1 MNPIRVLVA
10 DDHAMVRTGFEM
22 ILNAQQDI
30 AVVGAVGN
38 GTAAVAESR
47 RLRPDVVVV
56 DVRMPELDG
65 VAATR
70 QICSTPEAPRV
81 LVVTTFDVDQY
92 VFDAL
97 RAGASGFL
105 LKNAPPEQLVEAVRV
120 LAAGDALL
128 APQVTRRVIEAFATA
143 PRMREPEPGA
153 VAELTPREREVLTLI
168 AQGLS
173 NAQIADQLFLG
184 VGTVKTHVARILT
197 KLGLTDRVQAVV
209 FAYEMGLAVPGAG
222 RRSDLI

>member
-1 MNPIRVLVA
+1 LIGRPSVVASNWKSTAQTLFGASAFAGLAVLA
-10 DDHAMVRTGFEM
+10 P
-22 ILNAQQDI
+22 
-30 AVVGAVGN
+30 
-38 GTAAVAESR
+38 R
-47 RLRPDVVVV
+47 RLR
-56 DVRMPELDG
+56 R
-65 VAATR
+65 R
-70 QICSTPEAPRV
+70 R
-81 LVVTTFDVDQY
+81 F
-92 VFDAL
+92 